1 MRKDIHMMLGLAA
14 ALILALMGC
23 YSFRG
28 GQLDFSTV
36 AVPVAE
42 NNTGEYRL
50 PDMMTAAMISAVTND
65 GRAKISDS
73 GRAEAVL
80 EITITGYT
88 RAAYQYTSQEQV
100 NQYRATISA
109 KARLRSSGGRIIWQS
124 ESISGWH
131 VHPASEAE
139 EEGMKKAA
147 ENLAA
152 EIIRQCFEAW

>member
-1 MRKDIHMMLGLAA
+1 MRKDIGLILGLAA
-14 ALILALMGC
+14 ALMLTIPGC

-28 GQLDFSTV
+28 GRLDFSTV

-42 NNTGEYRL
+42 NSTGEYRL

-65 GRAKISDS
+65 GRVKISDP

-80 EITITGYT
+80 EMTVTGYT
-88 RAAYQYTSQEQV
+88 RTAYQYTSQEQV
-100 NQYRATISA
+100 NQYRAAISA
-109 KARLRSSGGRIIWQS
+109 KARLRSSGGRVIWQS

-131 VHPASEAE
+131 VHPAAEAE